1 MTDSWSGN
9 LIRRARRE
17 GGLSQ
22 RELARR
28 AATSQP
34 AIAAYESGRRT
45 PTFDTL
51 ARIIRAAGM
60 DMRVRLEPYDD
71 HDEWLE
77 RFESELPRETV
88 EDRRRRDAELGAA
101 GRRYRG

>member
-1 MTDSWSGN
+1 MSTWAGN

-34 AIAAYESGRRT
+34 AIAAYESGRRS
-45 PTFDTL
+45 PTFETL
-51 ARIIRAAGM
+51 TRIIRAAGF

-77 RFESELPRETV
+77 RFEAELPVRSV
-88 EDRRRRDAELGAA
+88 EERRRRDTELAA
-101 GRRYRG
+101 AARRPGV